1 MIYGYIRVSS
11 DRQTTANQ
19 KYEIAVFCERENISI
34 DKWVEETISGTRD
47 YGQRKLGALLR
58 KVKAGDMIVCTELS
72 RLGRSFFMIMDI
84 LNLCMEKDCRV
95 RTIKEGYRL
104 GEDIQSKVLA
114 FAFGISA
121 EIERQL
127 ISERTREA
135 LARKKA
141 EGKRLGRRPGSRN
154 RAYKLDSRAALIN
167 RMLREGKSRRTIA
180 RHCKVA
186 KSTLDRWLKL
196 SATDNCPAANMPDY
210 QPITETPPP
219 SRPPGKFA

>member
-19 KYEIAVFCERENISI
+19 KYEIEVFCERENLSI

-47 YGQRKLGALLR
+47 YGQRKLGGLLR
-58 KVKAGDMIVCTELS
+58 KIRAGDTIVCTELS

-84 LNLCMEKDCRV
+84 LNACMEKDCHV
-95 RTIKEGYRL
+95 WTIKEGYRL

-141 EGKRLGRRPGSRN
+141 EGKHLGRRPGSRN
-154 RAYKLDSRAALIN
+154 SCYKLDRRTALIY
-167 RMLREGKSRRTIA
+167 RMLREGKSRRAIA
-180 RHCKVA
+180 RHCKVS
-186 KSTLDRWLKL
+186 KSTLDRWLKR
-196 SATDNCPAANMPDY
+196 AGEQAW
-210 QPITETPPP
+210 E
-219 SRPPGKFA
+219 

>member
-72 RLGRSFFMIMDI
+72 H
-84 LNLCMEKDCRV
+84 
-95 RTIKEGYRL
+95 
-104 GEDIQSKVLA
+104 
-114 FAFGISA
+114 
-121 EIERQL
+121 
-127 ISERTREA
+127 
-135 LARKKA
+135 
-141 EGKRLGRRPGSRN
+141 LGRRPGSRN

-219 SRPPGKFA
+219 SRPPGEFA